1 MGICE
6 NKRILTTIRQITLYM
21 NKIIYIF
28 LVFSLPISC
37 SVKPNLNKKNE
48 FGIVVFNQE
57 KQYKESIKK
66 DTNNKMIRL
75 TNFIP
80 NVIFDW
86 KYATTNNFTK
96 QVLYVNP
103 TAYLRVEAA
112 NNLKN
117 VAIELEKKGLGI
129 KIFDA
134 YRPYSV
140 TKKMWQVVPDDRYA
154 SDPAKG
160 SGHNRGIAID
170 LTLYNLKTGEE
181 LKMPTPYD
189 DFTENAHVNY
199 MQLSNEILSNRAV
212 LINTMQQ
219 FGFKVLDTEWW
230 HFYLPN
236 SSKYHLMDFDFE
248 TMDKIIK

>member
-1 MGICE
+1 
-6 NKRILTTIRQITLYM
+6 M
-21 NKIIYIF
+21 NKIIYI
-28 LVFSLPISC
+28 LWVICISISC
-37 SVKPNLNKKNE
+37 SVKPNLYKKNE
-48 FGIVVFNQE
+48 YGLVVFNHE
-57 KQYKESIKK
+57 KQYTESLKI
-66 DTNNKMIRL
+66 DTNNKLIRL

-80 NVIFDW
+80 NAIFDW

-96 QVLYVNP
+96 QILYINP

-117 VAIELEKKGLGI
+117 VAIELEKIGLGI

-160 SGHNRGIAID
+160 SGHNRGIAVD
-170 LTLYNLKTGEE
+170 LTLYNLSTGHE
-181 LKMPTPYD
+181 LEMPTPYD
-189 DFTENAHVNY
+189 DFTEKAHVNY
-199 MQLSNEILSNRAV
+199 MQLSNEVLSNRAV

-236 SSKYHLMDFDFE
+236 SSKYNLMDLNFK
-248 TMDKIIK
+248 TMAEIIK